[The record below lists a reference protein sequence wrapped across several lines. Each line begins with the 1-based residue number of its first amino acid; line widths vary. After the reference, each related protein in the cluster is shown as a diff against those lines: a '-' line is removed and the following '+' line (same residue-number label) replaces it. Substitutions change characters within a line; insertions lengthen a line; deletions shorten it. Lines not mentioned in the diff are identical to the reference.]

1 MSRVASRAPKFAR
14 PIPFLSPLTLLPV
27 AVSLAALLVSGC
39 AQKQYN
45 GPVADGSM
53 AHVTPAHMTRMPKP
67 HVPELEDDG
76 LPVQTAPLRRRG
88 KRVDDPNEPFS
99 PNYGPDAATPPQDAG
114 YETEDG
120 QRLSIDEE
128 GGWRARRAAN
138 TWAPIPAGRQNSVI
152 ARAMSAHEQR
162 HP

>member
-1 MSRVASRAPKFAR
+1 MSSVATRAPKFAR
-14 PIPFLSPLTLLPV
+14 SIPFLSPMMLLPA
-27 AVSLAALLVSGC
+27 AVSLAALLVAGC

-88 KRVDDPNEPFS
+88 PRADDPNEPFS
-99 PNYGPDAATPPQDAG
+99 PNYGPDASTPAQDTDYQVVPDARSS
-114 YETEDG
+114 ESEPAV
-120 QRLSIDEE
+120 
-128 GGWRARRAAN
+128 RAEAR
-138 TWAPIPAGRQNSVI
+138 WKPIPSALQGNVI
-152 ARAMSAHEQR
+152 AQALSAHEQR